1 MQHAMGRRSDPSS
14 SSTQSSASQIPASL
28 GIATPANQKRSLSE
42 RLGLSSSASSS
53 SHSSQRK
60 PSDGLQSS
68 NADSTP
74 RRNAAE
80 CGSFPSIPSW
90 GPQTHNS
97 FSNPL
102 NGLSVSSSMG
112 SLRSA
117 SVSSSSRNF
126 LVPIGATG
134 ARQKLSI
141 ANASQRRR
149 LAASDDA
156 RASIQGS
163 HSPQPNKLRLQRSQS
178 DFHNLA
184 PSAQQGSYDRGVSS
198 SSTVSNFASSR
209 ASASSNAS
217 QATLPTNATSTELM
231 QQAAM
236 QRLSSQRILPNL
248 KTRSVSEKVMPAQN
262 SPSRSPIPPAASI
275 SPSVERDQSFAST
288 FQTQP
293 APAIAARR
301 LDSSA
306 SIDVPSN
313 VPTALASRANTVIVP
328 DRTASSLKPA
338 HAHFPPPPRV
348 VDEPRPD
355 LSPLLDSNG
364 INVDSSI
371 ASRPLTI
378 AETYKRAMLER
389 DAQRARTAARAAP
402 TPQTDTQAPTPPP
415 QVPAPASASASVPTA
430 ASTTATATATAT
442 VTATPTTSAPTLDL
456 NLPISSFFYDD
467 DNSAAS
473 SSLTA
478 QPNQLATYGASAS
491 PRSRDPYSNLND
503 APKAPASPV
512 SDENRR
518 RMAALASTSP
528 QKGGANLPS
537 LQRSYDEAMAIQ
549 DRIRMGV
556 TDEPE
561 FGGLFDG
568 SSPPKVRRSKE
579 ESKAGRSY
587 LALRDEEEDTA
598 DRQLKRSPKPDT
610 AASASTSTSTA
621 SRGQVQKPRQVEA
634 ASIAKSAPIPPAAA
648 VMPQTPPGDKSFVQ
662 LSTPDDDRSTPKNE
676 PNSLDLTPSPKIE
689 PSTAPAVALAAQE
702 LERPSLSRESSLQT
716 FRSPPNKLES
726 QPGPREEAALQAGAS
741 AAITTS
747 PLLAV
752 SQMNATATNNDRSPD
767 LSSPISNGERTVQSS
782 EDLSDANRWKRSQD
796 VLAAFS
802 PAQQSRF
809 SEASTD
815 FSDSRAPT
823 RNENRYSGRASSVS
837 SNDGLEEESSDG
849 HMLPT
854 SAWQE
859 VENAHRR
866 FRDKNSGAAAD
877 RGHLLRAVLLP
888 FLALEAETASVEAV
902 GSGVY
907 VKGKARRALFFDW
920 IRSLLLELQH
930 VQTSADRGAILE
942 SIACIIESR
951 NFSASILSTNPE
963 DEARFS
969 SVFGHILSYA
979 MGELNKKGVY
989 QNTLIFSG
997 RLLAV
1002 AFFRV
1007 NGVASKLLRALP
1019 VNRFALERVA
1029 REFEWKRKRP
1039 TDFQKFA
1046 NRFPATLRQLCYK
1059 DSREYLKML
1068 DSESIAGAGNGSDSG
1083 TQEDDRFLVCQPE
1096 VEVEMSGNWLR
1107 RWQSDDSELFFSFCR
1122 SYHRQL
1128 ASLYASS
1135 KSLESVSKYFFG
1147 GPGYAHLATCVHQKC
1162 LALVHRVI
1170 LSVTTLSSQKNFN
1183 PAGETANVL
1192 SGSTAGKPRILEA
1205 ANRRC
1210 TAIVVDIVR
1219 APAGTNMIF
1228 APMLGLHIKALI
1240 KRTSLYDVQGV
1251 FCLLDWLDGV
1261 ISHMDSNDLINE
1273 GLIDVSFIITTIGML
1288 LENADHALA
1297 LMRTIAFCYAN
1308 FGVLTATTENRI
1320 YFCEQILLKPTVF
1333 HKLFLSWSFTI
1344 RAYYLH
1350 LLVFRLARI
1359 RDFPPPRDDPGGRTA
1374 LCVVRLFNQ
1383 RLEALRNRHDSLSP
1397 EIDSS
1402 SDDTKSE
1409 DSKSRKSGTLTF
1421 VSTIKR
1427 ASTDGDV
1434 TSEGSAEG
1442 RAKAEKIM
1450 GMTAVDGRSATSSPA
1465 VKPESGKKVSHSKTK
1480 SWLKAFGRSSSSN
1493 KLSDKAKGGESHL
1506 QVGVFSPTSG
1516 KVMSPT
1522 ESDDDSKTIG
1532 SARTTP
1538 RTSFESTSSDAI
1550 SDVSTLAG
1558 SVRGNAGGRSSKNG
1572 AGFEFDIKQQTAS
1585 QQQQQQQQSRASL
1598 QASKNAANSAVL
1610 SLAHNAGIAKDT
1622 VFDLQSTHAHPPP
1635 TPGRTPQS
1643 PRISKAFSRRASM
1656 LPGPASE
1663 LVASMME
1670 GEEEEV
1676 PPIPDLPAD
1685 TFGLGLSGMNGG
1697 LRASNSAD
1705 VYDESL
1711 HIYAVQSL
1719 REYEQTVQE
1728 HDEFFASLP
1737 EEQSAQV
1744 PRLPVN
1750 WPAMWSSTGE

>member
-1 MQHAMGRRSDPSS
+1 MG
-14 SSTQSSASQIPASL
+14 I
-28 GIATPANQKRSLSE
+28 
-42 RLGLSSSASSS
+42 
-53 SHSSQRK
+53 
-60 PSDGLQSS
+60 
-68 NADSTP
+68 
-74 RRNAAE
+74 
-80 CGSFPSIPSW
+80 
-90 GPQTHNS
+90 
-97 FSNPL
+97 
-102 NGLSVSSSMG
+102 
-112 SLRSA
+112 
-117 SVSSSSRNF
+117 
-126 LVPIGATG
+126 
-134 ARQKLSI
+134 
-141 ANASQRRR
+141 
-149 LAASDDA
+149 
-156 RASIQGS
+156 
-163 HSPQPNKLRLQRSQS
+163 
-178 DFHNLA
+178 
-184 PSAQQGSYDRGVSS
+184 
-198 SSTVSNFASSR
+198 
-209 ASASSNAS
+209 
-217 QATLPTNATSTELM
+217 
-231 QQAAM
+231 
-236 QRLSSQRILPNL
+236 
-248 KTRSVSEKVMPAQN
+248 
-262 SPSRSPIPPAASI
+262 
-275 SPSVERDQSFAST
+275 
-288 FQTQP
+288 
-293 APAIAARR
+293 
-301 LDSSA
+301 
-306 SIDVPSN
+306 
-313 VPTALASRANTVIVP
+313 
-328 DRTASSLKPA
+328 
-338 HAHFPPPPRV
+338 
-348 VDEPRPD
+348 
-355 LSPLLDSNG
+355 
-364 INVDSSI
+364 
-371 ASRPLTI
+371 
-378 AETYKRAMLER
+378 
-389 DAQRARTAARAAP
+389 
-402 TPQTDTQAPTPPP
+402 
-415 QVPAPASASASVPTA
+415 
-430 ASTTATATATAT
+430 
-442 VTATPTTSAPTLDL
+442 
-456 NLPISSFFYDD
+456 
-467 DNSAAS
+467 
-473 SSLTA
+473 
-478 QPNQLATYGASAS
+478 
-491 PRSRDPYSNLND
+491 
-503 APKAPASPV
+503 
-512 SDENRR
+512 
-518 RMAALASTSP
+518 
-528 QKGGANLPS
+528 
-537 LQRSYDEAMAIQ
+537 
-549 DRIRMGV
+549 

-561 FGGLFDG
+561 YGGLFVG
-568 SSPPKVRRSKE
+568 SSPPRVRRSKE
-579 ESKAGRSY
+579 KAKAGRSY
-587 LALRDEEEDTA
+587 LALRDEEEDTS
-598 DRQLKRSPKPDT
+598 DRQIKRSPQPDT
-610 AASASTSTSTA
+610 AAVVPTA
-621 SRGQVQKPRQVEA
+621 SRPPNQQPQQSQRPTQQSQQVDA
-634 ASIAKSAPIPPAAA
+634 ATLAKSSPVPSAPAAA
-648 VMPQTPPGDKSFVQ
+648 PQTTPADKSFVQ
-662 LSTPDDDRSTPKNE
+662 FSDPEGDRSTPKNE
-676 PNSLDLTPSPKIE
+676 SNSFDLTPSRKRE
-689 PSTAPAVALAAQE
+689 PSTAPAAAIASQE
-702 LERPSLSRESSLQT
+702 LDRPSLPREASLKTLQ
-716 FRSPPNKLES
+716 SPPHKLEA
-726 QPGPREEAALQAGAS
+726 QPGPCEEVALQAGAS
-741 AAITTS
+741 AAMTNSPIT
-747 PLLAV
+747 PV
-752 SQMNATATNNDRSPD
+752 SGANATSHNRQPSS
-767 LSSPISNGERTVQSS
+767 SSPISRGERTVQSS
-782 EDLSDANRWKRSQD
+782 ENLEDGIRWKRTQD

-815 FSDSRAPT
+815 LSDSRAPT
-823 RNENRYSGRASSVS
+823 RNENRYSGRASSIS

-859 VENAHRR
+859 VENALRR
-866 FRDKNSGAAAD
+866 FRDKNAGPAAD
-877 RGHLLRAVLLP
+877 RGNLLRAVLLP
-888 FLALEAETASVEAV
+888 FLALEAETASVDVV

-951 NFSASILSTNPE
+951 NFSASILSTDPE

-979 MGELNKKGVY
+979 IGELNKKGVY

-1029 REFEWKRKRP
+1029 REFEWQRKRP
-1039 TDFQKFA
+1039 TDFERFA

-1083 TQEDDRFLVCQPE
+1083 PNEDDRFLVCQPE

-1128 ASLYASS
+1128 ASLFASS
-1135 KSLESVSKYFFG
+1135 KALESVSKYFFG

-1359 RDFPPPRDDPGGRTA
+1359 RDFPPPSDDPGGRTA
-1374 LCVVRLFNQ
+1374 VRVVRLFNH
-1383 RLEALRNRHDSLSP
+1383 RLEALRKRHDSLSP

-1409 DSKSRKSGTLTF
+1409 DSKSRKSGTSTF

-1427 ASTDGDV
+1427 ALTDGGV
-1434 TSEGSAEG
+1434 SSEGSADG
-1442 RAKAEKIM
+1442 RPKAEKIM
-1450 GMTAVDGRSATSSPA
+1450 GMTAVDGRSANSTPA
-1465 VKPESGKKVSHSKTK
+1465 VKTESSKKSSHSKTK

-1493 KLSDKAKGGESHL
+1493 KLSDKEKASNSPH
-1506 QVGVFSPTSG
+1506 QVGAFSPTSG
-1516 KVMSPT
+1516 KVISPT
-1522 ESDDDSKTIG
+1522 AESDDDSKTIG

-1538 RTSFESTSSDAI
+1538 RTSFESTSSDAM

-1558 SVRGNAGGRSSKNG
+1558 SVRGSASGRNSRNNG
-1572 AGFEFDIKQQTAS
+1572 GFEFDIKQQTAS
-1585 QQQQQQQQSRASL
+1585 QQQQQQQSRSSS
-1598 QASKNAANSAVL
+1598 QAGANNAANNAVL
-1610 SLAHNAGIAKDT
+1610 SPTHDAGIAKDT
-1622 VFDLQSTHAHPPP
+1622 VFDLQSTHAHHPP

-1676 PPIPDLPAD
+1676 PPVPDLPAD

-1697 LRASNSAD
+1697 KDAE
-1705 VYDESL
+1705 VYDETL

>member
-1 MQHAMGRRSDPSS
+1 MQHAMGRRPDAGPSS
-14 SSTQSSASQIPASL
+14 SQSSKSHVPASL
-28 GIATPANQKRSLSE
+28 GIGTPGPQKRSLSE
-42 RLGLSSSASSS
+42 RLRLSSSASSS
-53 SHSSQRK
+53 SLSSQRK
-60 PSDGLQSS
+60 PSDGLQFS
-68 NADSTP
+68 NADSIP
-74 RRNAAE
+74 RRNGGE
-80 CGSFPSIPSW
+80 FGSFPSIPSW

-97 FSNPL
+97 FSNPPNAL
-102 NGLSVSSSMG
+102 PVSTSTG
-112 SLRSA
+112 SLGSA
-117 SVSSSSRNF
+117 SASSSSRNF

-149 LAASDDA
+149 LAVSEDAKWSADSSTASF
-156 RASIQGS
+156 QGS
-163 HSPQPNKLRLQRSQS
+163 HTPQPNGLKLQRSQS
-178 DFHNLA
+178 EFHNLA
-184 PSAQQGSYDRGVSS
+184 GNAYDASFDRGVSRS
-198 SSTVSNFASSR
+198 SSIGNFASGR
-209 ASASSNAS
+209 ASSSSNAS
-217 QATLPTNATSTELM
+217 QAISPANATSAELM

-236 QRLSSQRILPNL
+236 QRLSSQRILPTL
-248 KTRSVSEKVMPAQN
+248 KNRSVSENVIPTQYT
-262 SPSRSPIPPAASI
+262 SSRSPIPPSPSI
-275 SPSVERDQSFAST
+275 SPSAEREQSFAST
-288 FQTQP
+288 SQPQP
-293 APAIAARR
+293 APAIPSRR
-301 LDSSA
+301 LDPAAGSHA
-306 SIDVPSN
+306 STVPA
-313 VPTALASRANTVIVP
+313 TRASTVIVP
-328 DRTASSLKPA
+328 DRSASSLKPA
-338 HAHFPPPPRV
+338 SRPDLPPPPKV
-348 VDEPRPD
+348 VDERKPESSQR
-355 LSPLLDSNG
+355 LDSNG
-364 INVDSSI
+364 LDADSSI
-371 ASRPLTI
+371 TSRSLTI

-389 DAQRARTAARAAP
+389 DAERARTAARTAP
-402 TPQTDTQAPTPPP
+402 TPQRTTSAPTVPPQAPA
-415 QVPAPASASASVPTA
+415 PAPASALPPAPTSAS
-430 ASTTATATATAT
+430 ATATATA
-442 VTATPTTSAPTLDL
+442 SAPTLDL
-456 NLPISSFFYDD
+456 NLPTSSLFDD
-467 DNSAAS
+467 DSSVAS

-478 QPNQLATYGASAS
+478 RPPQPASNGATAS
-491 PRSRDPYSNLND
+491 PRSRDLYNHLNNGTR
-503 APKAPASPV
+503 AQASLV
-512 SDENRR
+512 SDENSR
-518 RMAALASTSP
+518 RMAALANTSP
-528 QKGGANLPS
+528 QKGDTDLPS

-549 DRIRMGV
+549 DRIQMGIR
-556 TDEPE
+556 DEPE

-568 SSPPKVRRSKE
+568 SSPPRLRRSKE
-579 ESKAGRSY
+579 EAKAGQSY
-587 LALRDEEEDTA
+587 LALRDEEEDTSN
-598 DRQLKRSPKPDT
+598 RQLKRSPKPDT
-610 AASASTSTSTA
+610 AATVPSAS
-621 SRGQVQKPRQVEA
+621 RQQIQQPQQVQQADA
-634 ASIAKSAPIPPAAA
+634 ATPAKSSPTPPADVA
-648 VMPQTPPGDKSFVQ
+648 MPQTPPADKSFAHF
-662 LSTPDDDRSTPKNE
+662 STPEDDRSTPKKE
-676 PNSLDLTPSPKIE
+676 PNSFDLTPSRKVE
-689 PSTAPAVALAAQE
+689 PSTAPAAPLATQE
-702 LERPSLSRESSLQT
+702 LDRPSLPRETSLQT
-716 FRSPPNKLES
+716 LRSPPNKLES

-741 AAITTS
+741 AATTSS

-752 SQMNATATNNDRSPD
+752 SEANATTHNRQPS

-782 EDLSDANRWKRSQD
+782 EDLHDGIRWKRNQD
-796 VLAAFS
+796 VFAAFS

-815 FSDSRAPT
+815 LSDSRAPT
-823 RNENRYSGRASSVS
+823 RNENRYSGRASSIS

-859 VENAHRR
+859 VENALRR
-866 FRDKNSGAAAD
+866 FRDKNAGPAAD
-877 RGHLLRAVLLP
+877 RGNLLRAVLLP
-888 FLALEAETASVEAV
+888 FLALEAETASVDVV

-951 NFSASILSTNPE
+951 NFSASILSTDPE

-979 MGELNKKGVY
+979 IGELNKKGVY

-1029 REFEWKRKRP
+1029 REFEWQRKRP
-1039 TDFQKFA
+1039 TDFERFA

-1083 TQEDDRFLVCQPE
+1083 PQEDDRFLVCQPE

-1128 ASLYASS
+1128 ASLFASS

-1162 LALVHRVI
+1162 LALIHRVI

-1228 APMLGLHIKALI
+1228 APMLGLHIKVLI

-1273 GLIDVSFIITTIGML
+1273 GLIDVSFIITTIRML

-1374 LCVVRLFNQ
+1374 VRVVRLFNQ
-1383 RLEALRNRHDSLSP
+1383 RLEALRKRHDSLSP

-1409 DSKSRKSGTLTF
+1409 DSKSRESGTSTF

-1427 ASTDGDV
+1427 ASTDGGV
-1434 TSEGSAEG
+1434 SSEGSADG
-1442 RAKAEKIM
+1442 RLKAEKIM
-1450 GMTAVDGRSATSSPA
+1450 GMTAVDGRSATSTPA
-1465 VKPESGKKVSHSKTK
+1465 AKFEAGKKSSHSKTK
-1480 SWLKAFGRSSSSN
+1480 GWLKAFGRSSSSN
-1493 KLSDKAKGGESHL
+1493 KLSEKEKGSNSPR

-1538 RTSFESTSSDAI
+1538 RTSFESTSSDAM

-1558 SVRGNAGGRSSKNG
+1558 SVRGNASGRNSRNGG
-1572 AGFEFDIKQQTAS
+1572 GFEFDIKQQTVW
-1585 QQQQQQQQSRASL
+1585 QQQQQQSRSSS
-1598 QASKNAANSAVL
+1598 QAGANAANNAVL
-1610 SLAHNAGIAKDT
+1610 SPTHDAGIAKDT
-1622 VFDLQSTHAHPPP
+1622 VFDLQSTHAHHPP

-1670 GEEEEV
+1670 GEEEV
-1676 PPIPDLPAD
+1676 PPVPDLPAG
-1685 TFGLGLSGMNGG
+1685 TLGLGLSGMNGG
-1697 LRASNSAD
+1697 AAGSNSAD
-1705 VYDESL
+1705 VYDEML